1 MTSEDDLIKTL
12 HFHNQPTVRSHHGQV
27 KDNISVDKSYQES
40 SSSIPRTIP
49 SVSYGEEVKAGAG
62 HH

>member
-1 MTSEDDLIKTL
+1 MRMILSKHYIFIT
-12 HFHNQPTVRSHHGQV
+12 NPVRSHHGQV